1 MTLYIKHGAIKKL
14 INTDVI
20 TSILF
25 KLQSKVF
32 ENMNKCL
39 NDNVHTCYH
48 LLEEQIILL
57 MNH

>member
-1 MTLYIKHGAIKKL
+1 MTLYIKHGAIRKL

-20 TSILF
+20 TSMLSE
-25 KLQSKVF
+25 LQSKVF

-39 NDNVHTCYH
+39 KDNVHTCYH

>member
-1 MTLYIKHGAIKKL
+1 MKKL

-20 TSILF
+20 TSMLSE
-25 KLQSKVF
+25 LQSKVF

-39 NDNVHTCYH
+39 KDNVHTCYH